1 MATRFYNVYHRVAFQ
16 DSYALLYHWI
26 VPLSIHEGPMTHD
39 RRAFVSGLLAAT
51 AASAFGAAPAA
62 AQGSR
67 KVRVQIGWIPN
78 VQYAGEWIALDKG
91 YFSAN
96 SIDVEWYPG
105 GPNAL
110 PAPVMLAAGKA
121 DLGYSTWFPILDAAN
136 KGNDI
141 VMIAAVFP
149 KNPLGII
156 SLAKKPI
163 RRPQDLVGARI
174 LAQGQNE
181 KSAIDSTLS
190 LAGLPVRWTQIPAGF
205 SPEPLLAGD
214 SDGYTAF
221 STNQTITLERMGLVW
236 NKDFFFASF
245 DEMGFRTYGA
255 VLTTTRA
262 YLRTNR
268 SNVVAYVRA
277 LLKAWEENEKDP
289 AYAAGL
295 AVKKYGADFGLE
307 LKQQIRQNELQIPLT
322 HYEESGKLRLA
333 LDRAVMTGPM
343 YAAARATGRTKL
355 PDVDAI
361 ADFDVVPQ
369 AHKGL

>member
-1 MATRFYNVYHRVAFQ
+1 M
-16 DSYALLYHWI
+16 
-26 VPLSIHEGPMTHD
+26 
-39 RRAFVSGLLAAT
+39 
-51 AASAFGAAPAA
+51 
-62 AQGSR
+62 
-67 KVRVQIGWIPN
+67 
-78 VQYAGEWIALDKG
+78 
-91 YFSAN
+91 
-96 SIDVEWYPG
+96 
-105 GPNAL
+105 
-110 PAPVMLAAGKA
+110 
-121 DLGYSTWFPILDAAN
+121 ST
-136 KGNDI
+136 
-141 VMIAAVFP
+141 
-149 KNPLGII
+149 
-156 SLAKKPI
+156 
-163 RRPQDLVGARI
+163 
-174 LAQGQNE
+174 
-181 KSAIDSTLS
+181 
-190 LAGLPVRWTQIPAGF
+190 
-205 SPEPLLAGD
+205 
-214 SDGYTAF
+214 
-221 STNQTITLERMGLVW
+221 
-236 NKDFFFASF
+236 DFFFASF